1 MSIARDL
8 VERQHTRSDSGF
20 DAIIATPLPAS
31 RIGIRC
37 NQHGIAALRFLP
49 GQQPCQEPSRDHPA
63 HALIEQLLKALQ
75 CYFNHPRTT
84 FSLPL
89 ATAGTPFQRRVWQ
102 AISAIPCGETRSYV
116 ELAHQLNTSA
126 RAVGGACRANLL
138 PILIPC
144 HRVIAANG
152 GLGGFLGETADN
164 GMAGN
169 LKQWLLQHEAEAG
182 VPGIDAQQ
190 Y

>member
-1 MSIARDL
+1 MSIAIDQ
-8 VERQHTRSDSGF
+8 VERQHTRTDPGF
-20 DAIIATPLPAS
+20 DAVITTPLPAS

-37 NQHGIAALRFLP
+37 SQHVITALRFLP
-49 GQQPCQEPSRDHPA
+49 GQQPSRGPSQDHPA
-63 HALIEQLLKALQ
+63 QALIEQLCGVLQ
-75 CYFNHPRTT
+75 RYFIHPQTT

-89 ATAGTPFQRRVWQ
+89 AMTGTPFQRRVWQ
-102 AISAIPCGETRSYV
+102 AISAIPCGETRSYAD
-116 ELAHQLNTSA
+116 LARQLDTSA

-182 VPGIDAQQ
+182 VAGIDAQQ
-190 Y
+190 H